1 MRNRCAVSASYP
13 LHLERGVFNLFLEL
27 CSKSKEDNMAGLDST
42 VLTVVAGLFSI
53 VIVVGFMATKIYK

>member
-42 VLTVVAGLFSI
+42 VLTVVAGLFGI

>member
-1 MRNRCAVSASYP
+1 MRTRCAVSASYP

-42 VLTVVAGLFSI
+42 VLTVVAGLFGI